1 MDNLSQKLN
10 KFIENDEVQK
20 EEEVADKTIN
30 SKDGLIE
37 RVEVKNLNIKV
48 KTERGIKQLLND

>member
-1 MDNLSQKLN
+1 MDDLSQKLN
-10 KFIENDEVQK
+10 KFIENNDVTN
-20 EEEVADKTIN
+20 EEIEDKTIK

-37 RVEVKNLNIKV
+37 RVEVKNTNIKV

>member
-1 MDNLSQKLN
+1 MDDLSQKLN
-10 KFIENDEVQK
+10 KFIENDDVTN
-20 EEEVADKTIN
+20 EEIEDKTIK

-37 RVEVKNLNIKV
+37 RVEVKNVNIKV

>member
-1 MDNLSQKLN
+1 MDDLSQKLN
-10 KFIENDEVQK
+10 KFIENDDVTN
-20 EEEVADKTIN
+20 EEIEDKTIK

-37 RVEVKNLNIKV
+37 RVEVKNTNIKV